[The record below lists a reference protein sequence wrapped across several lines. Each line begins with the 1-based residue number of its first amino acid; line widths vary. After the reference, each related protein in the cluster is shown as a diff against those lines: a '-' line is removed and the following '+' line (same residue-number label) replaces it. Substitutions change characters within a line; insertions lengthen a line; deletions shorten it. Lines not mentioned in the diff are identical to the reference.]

1 MSNVQ
6 ALEVM
11 DRGSEIQLKVIENLN
26 KLIQQNKS

>member
-11 DRGSEIQLKVIENLN
+11 DRGSETQLKVIENVN
-26 KLIQQNKS
+26 KLTQQDKG